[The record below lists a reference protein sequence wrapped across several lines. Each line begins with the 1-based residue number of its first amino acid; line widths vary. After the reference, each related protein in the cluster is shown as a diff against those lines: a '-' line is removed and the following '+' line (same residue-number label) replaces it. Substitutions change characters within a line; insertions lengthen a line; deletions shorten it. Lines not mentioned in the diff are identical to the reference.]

1 MDLSR
6 VKKSLQ
12 EFVEE
17 KGMKLFEVTYHKK
30 DATLS
35 VLLDEKLNMDEL
47 EKISQEISDHLDRFD
62 DEFDDNYLLDVST
75 VGVERPI
82 RNEEELLEAIG
93 AYIYVKTK
101 EREYYG
107 TLKSF
112 EEGTLLLETKEKNR
126 TKDVSVDYSQIK
138 RIRYAVQF

>member
-6 VKKSLQ
+6 VKKSLK

-47 EKISQEISDHLDRFD
+47 EKISQEISDHLDR
-62 DEFDDNYLLDVST
+62 FDDNYLLDVST

>member
-12 EFVEE
+12 EFAEE

-47 EKISQEISDHLDRFD
+47 EKISQEISDHLDRFE

-112 EEGTLLLETKEKNR
+112 EEGTLLLETKDKNR
-126 TKDVSVDYSQIK
+126 TKDVSVDYGQIK

>member
-1 MDLSR
+1 MDLSK

-12 EFVEE
+12 EFTAE
-17 KGMKLFEVTYHKK
+17 KGMKLFEVSYHRK

-47 EKISQEISDHLDRFD
+47 EKISEEISDHLDRFEN
-62 DEFDDNYLLDVST
+62 EFDDNYLLDVST

-82 RNEEELLEAIG
+82 RNEQELLEAIG

-101 EREYYG
+101 EKEYYG

-112 EEGTLLLETKEKNR
+112 AEGKLLLETKDKNR

-138 RIRYAVQF
+138 KMRYAVQF

>member
-1 MDLSR
+1 MDLSK

-12 EFVEE
+12 EFIAG

-35 VLLDEKLNMDEL
+35 VLLDEKLSMDEL
-47 EKISQEISDHLDRFD
+47 EKISQEISEHLDRFE

-82 RNEEELLEAIG
+82 RNEQELLEAIG
-93 AYIYVKTK
+93 VYIYVKTK
-101 EREYYG
+101 EKEYYG

-112 EEGTLLLETKEKNR
+112 AEGKLLLETKDKNR
-126 TKDVSVDYSQIK
+126 TKDISVDFSQIK
-138 RIRYAVQF
+138 KMRYAVQF

>member
-1 MDLSR
+1 MDLVR

-12 EFVEE
+12 EFIVE
-17 KGMKLFEVTYHKK
+17 KGMKLFEVSYHKK

-47 EKISQEISDHLDRFD
+47 EKISQEISEHLDQFE

-75 VGVERPI
+75 VGAERPI
-82 RNEEELLEAIG
+82 RNEQELLEAIG

-101 EREYYG
+101 EKEYYG

-112 EEGTLLLETKEKNR
+112 EEGKLLLETKDKTR
-126 TKDVSVDYSQIK
+126 TKDISVDYSQIK
-138 RIRYAVQF
+138 KMRYAVQF

>member
-6 VKKSLQ
+6 VKKSLK

>member
-6 VKKSLQ
+6 VKKSLK

-62 DEFDDNYLLDVST
+62 DEFDDNYLLDVSA

-112 EEGTLLLETKEKNR
+112 EEGTLLLETKDKNR

>member
-12 EFVEE
+12 EFAEE

-47 EKISQEISDHLDRFD
+47 EKISQEISDHLDRFE

-112 EEGTLLLETKEKNR
+112 EEGTLLLETKDKNR
-126 TKDVSVDYSQIK
+126 TKDVSVDYGQIK
-138 RIRYAVQF
+138 KIRYAVQF

>member
-12 EFVEE
+12 EFAEE

-35 VLLDEKLNMDEL
+35 VQLDEKLNMDEL
-47 EKISQEISDHLDRFD
+47 EKISQEISDHLDRFE

-112 EEGTLLLETKEKNR
+112 EEGTLLLETKDKNR
-126 TKDVSVDYSQIK
+126 TKDVSVDYGQIK
-138 RIRYAVQF
+138 KIRYAVQF

>member
-12 EFVEE
+12 EFAEE

-47 EKISQEISDHLDRFD
+47 EKISQEISDHLDRFE

-82 RNEEELLEAIG
+82 RNEKELLEAIG

-112 EEGTLLLETKEKNR
+112 EEGTLLLETKDKNR
-126 TKDVSVDYSQIK
+126 TKDVSVDYGQIK

>member
-12 EFVEE
+12 EFTAE
-17 KGMKLFEVTYHKK
+17 KGMKLFEVAYHKK

-47 EKISQEISDHLDRFD
+47 EKISEEISDHLDRFEN
-62 DEFDDNYLLDVST
+62 EFDDNYLLDVST

-82 RNEEELLEAIG
+82 RNEQELLEAIG

-101 EREYYG
+101 GKEYYG

-112 EEGTLLLETKEKNR
+112 AEGKLLLETKDKNR

-138 RIRYAVQF
+138 KMRYAVQF

>member
-12 EFVEE
+12 EFAEE

-47 EKISQEISDHLDRFD
+47 ERISQEISDHLDRFE

-82 RNEEELLEAIG
+82 RNEKELLEAIG

-112 EEGTLLLETKEKNR
+112 EEGTLLLETKDKNR
-126 TKDVSVDYSQIK
+126 TKDVSVDYGQIK

>member
-12 EFVEE
+12 ELIEN

-47 EKISQEISDHLDRFD
+47 EKISQEISDHLDQFE

-75 VGVERPI
+75 VGAERPI
-82 RNEEELLEAIG
+82 RNEQEVKEAIG

-101 EREYYG
+101 EKEYYG

-112 EEGTLLLETKEKNR
+112 EEGKLLMEIKDKNR

-138 RIRYAVQF
+138 KMRYAVQF

>member
-6 VKKSLQ
+6 VKKSLK

-112 EEGTLLLETKEKNR
+112 EEGTLLLETKDKNR

>member
-12 EFVEE
+12 EFAEE

-47 EKISQEISDHLDRFD
+47 ERISQEISDHLDQFE

-112 EEGTLLLETKEKNR
+112 EEGTLLLETKDKNR
-126 TKDVSVDYSQIK
+126 TKDVSVDYGQIK
-138 RIRYAVQF
+138 KIRYAVQF

>member
-1 MDLSR
+1 MDLGR

-12 EFVEE
+12 EFIEN

-47 EKISQEISDHLDRFD
+47 EKISQEISDHLDRFE

-75 VGVERPI
+75 VGAERPI
-82 RNEEELLEAIG
+82 RNEQEVMKAIG

-101 EREYYG
+101 EKEYYG

-112 EEGTLLLETKEKNR
+112 EEGKLLMETKDKNR

-138 RIRYAVQF
+138 KMRYAVQF

>member
-47 EKISQEISDHLDRFD
+47 EKISQEISDHLDRFE